1 MYGSH
6 YPLGFEW
13 TTPFRYQRIEQV
25 MENVEQMGI
34 EDSLELQTDYTSVP
48 AQRITALLDGLESS
62 DEQVDE
68 ALNMLREWDNDLSV
82 ESSAAPLFEIW
93 YQNHLRS
100 AVVQAIMSE
109 EAAEHIGSGDPL
121 ATLNLLEN
129 PDERLGENPEEVR
142 NQILLDT
149 LSDAIDDVVE
159 QLGSDMDAWRW
170 GDLKHS
176 YLEHQLSGIVDE
188 GQEERMNVGP
198 LPRGGSGDTVGAS
211 GYDSDFNQ
219 THGATFRLIVDV
231 GEWDNSIA
239 MNSPGQSGDPDSK
252 FYDNLFDDWANDEAI
267 PLLYSRDKIEEATD
281 HTIHLVPE

>member
-1 MYGSH
+1 
-6 YPLGFEW
+6 
-13 TTPFRYQRIEQV
+13 

-121 ATLNLLEN
+121 ATLDLLEN

-159 QLGSDMDAWRW
+159 QLGSDMDAWRM
-170 GDLKHS
+170 G
-176 YLEHQLSGIVDE
+176 
-188 GQEERMNVGP
+188 
-198 LPRGGSGDTVGAS
+198 
-211 GYDSDFNQ
+211 
-219 THGATFRLIVDV
+219 
-231 GEWDNSIA
+231 
-239 MNSPGQSGDPDSK
+239 
-252 FYDNLFDDWANDEAI
+252 
-267 PLLYSRDKIEEATD
+267 
-281 HTIHLVPE
+281 